1 MVIASSRL
9 IAFLGPVGV
18 GKSTQ
23 MRLLAEYLRSSGFRV
38 KVTFLKVGHLWA
50 YPLYKLALTGWP
62 VFRSKYLFK
71 LWMILDIFSIFLR
84 FLITIW
90 LPLKAGY
97 VVLVEEYL
105 PAIAA
110 DYLYIAKTN
119 GYSPKDVR
127 TITTLAYKLSVYVPF
142 TSVFLDA
149 GDDMLKI
156 RWKLR
161 GTPDERSEYI
171 SVQRKLLPLL
181 ARLLSRYFFYINAS
195 GKSIREVNH
204 CIKKYLAKLPCQ
216 QI

>member
-1 MVIASSRL
+1 MVIAGSRL

-23 MRLLAEYLRSSGFRV
+23 MKLLAKYLRSSGFRV

-50 YPLYKLALTGWP
+50 YPLYKLALMGWP
-62 VFRSKYLFK
+62 IFRSKHLFK

-97 VVLVEEYL
+97 VMLVEEYL

-110 DYLYIAKTN
+110 DYLYIAKIN
-119 GYSPKDVR
+119 GYSPKDVK
-127 TITTLAYKLSVYVPF
+127 TIITLAYKLPMYVPF

-149 GDDMLKI
+149 EDSMLKI

-161 GTPDERSEYI
+161 GTPDERFGFI
-171 SVQRKLLPLL
+171 FIRRKLLLLL
-181 ARLLSRYFFYINAS
+181 AKFLSRYFF
-195 GKSIREVNH
+195 SILLVNQ
-204 CIKKYLAKLPCQ
+204 C
-216 QI
+216 